1 MISATAYDRHV
12 EQLFELL
19 HRVTSTLTNAGVQ
32 YRVIGG
38 VAVFL
43 HISERDP
50 LEPHDLLATLTSL

>member
-1 MISATAYDRHV
+1 VISATAYDRHV
-12 EQLFELL
+12 EQLLELL
-19 HRVTSTLTNAGVQ
+19 HRVISTLTNAGVQ

-50 LEPHDLLATLTSL
+50 LESRTTYSRH